1 MDRPFSRKNY
11 ISSQAKFSQE
21 DGVRLLKSCT
31 YHQEATQYVKM
42 LQVVNS
48 MFKANTGNSTSQLL
62 LILSD
67 GRGIYNEG
75 KAKVLEQVRKLKLAN
90 VFIVFVIIETNS
102 NESVVDMVSVSF
114 DENTQVIR
122 MPYLEQFP
130 FSFYM
135 ILKDIV
141 NLPKSLSDSI
151 KQWFELVSKN
161 WITHVMLYFM
171 SLEFWSFILLIFF
184 QTNSR
189 SSM

>member
-1 MDRPFSRKNY
+1 
-11 ISSQAKFSQE
+11 
-21 DGVRLLKSCT
+21 
-31 YHQEATQYVKM
+31 M

-161 WITHVMLYFM
+161 WINTHVMLYFNVT
-171 SLEFWSFILLIFF
+171 WILVLYFVDF
-184 QTNSR
+184 LSNK
-189 SSM
+189 

>member
-1 MDRPFSRKNY
+1 
-11 ISSQAKFSQE
+11 
-21 DGVRLLKSCT
+21 
-31 YHQEATQYVKM
+31 M

>member
-1 MDRPFSRKNY
+1 
-11 ISSQAKFSQE
+11 
-21 DGVRLLKSCT
+21 
-31 YHQEATQYVKM
+31 M

-90 VFIVFVIIETNS
+90 VFIVFVIIETNR

-161 WITHVMLYFM
+161 
-171 SLEFWSFILLIFF
+171 
-184 QTNSR
+184 
-189 SSM
+189 

>member
-1 MDRPFSRKNY
+1 M
-11 ISSQAKFSQE
+11 
-21 DGVRLLKSCT
+21 
-31 YHQEATQYVKM
+31 KM

-161 WITHVMLYFM
+161 
-171 SLEFWSFILLIFF
+171 
-184 QTNSR
+184 
-189 SSM
+189 